1 VEEMTQKIKVG
12 VLGATGMVGQRFVQL
27 LANHPWFEIAAL
39 AASERSVGKPY
50 GEAAHWKQDTPI
62 PEHVR
67 HLPIVDVKP
76 GFEARLVFSGLDARV
91 AGPVEEDFARAGYVV
106 VSNSKNH
113 RTDDDVPILLP
124 EINHEHIGL
133 IGVQQTRRG
142 YERGFMVTNAN
153 CSAMALCL
161 ALAPLE
167 QMFGIETVA
176 VTTLQS
182 LSGAGY
188 PGVPSLDITG
198 NIIPYIGEEEEKIER
213 ETRKIFGQ
221 FKGGKIEPH
230 PMRVSAT
237 ATRVPVVDGHT
248 ESVNVKLRRQAS
260 LEEIKS
266 AFRSYSSV
274 PQKLKLPSA
283 PEHPVVLK
291 EEIDRPQ
298 PRLDVNLEK
307 GMASVVGR
315 VRHCPI
321 FDYKFVILGHNTIRG
336 AAGAAILNA
345 ELLMAQG
352 FISEVI
358 RARPPQRCAGLSA
371 DILSPGMSVPMT
383 RQLSDP

>member
-1 VEEMTQKIKVG
+1 MTQKIKVG

-50 GEAAHWKQDTPI
+50 GEPAHWKQDIPI

-67 HLPIVDVKP
+67 HMPIVDVKP

-113 RTDDDVPILLP
+113 RMDDDVPILLP
-124 EINHEHIGL
+124 EINNEHMRL
-133 IGVQQTRRG
+133 IETQRARRV
-142 YERGFMVTNAN
+142 YERGFIVTNAN
-153 CSAMALCL
+153 CATMALCL

-167 QMFGIETVA
+167 QTFGIETVV

-198 NIIPYIGEEEEKIER
+198 NIIPYIGEEEEKIEK
-213 ETRKIFGQ
+213 ETGKIFGQ

-237 ATRVPVVDGHT
+237 ATRVPVIDGHT

-260 LEEIKS
+260 LEEIKN

-315 VRHCPI
+315 VRQCPI

-352 FISEVI
+352 FIS
-358 RARPPQRCAGLSA
+358 
-371 DILSPGMSVPMT
+371 
-383 RQLSDP
+383 